1 MQLSHSHDIPVPVKT
16 VWEALNDAEI
26 LAQAIPGCERLEKIS
41 DTELSARVKLKIG
54 PVSAIFTGEVTLS
67 DLVPPHAYVIS
78 GSGKGGVAGAASGA
92 AKVSLEEIDGGSA
105 TRLSYEV
112 EAAVTGKIAQ
122 LGSRLIESTAKKLAG
137 KFFDEFV
144 RLLSPQ
150 EEAPQEEAPQEDV
163 PKEEPA

>member
-1 MQLSHSHDIPVPVKT
+1 
-16 VWEALNDAEI
+16 
-26 LAQAIPGCERLEKIS
+26 
-41 DTELSARVKLKIG
+41 
-54 PVSAIFTGEVTLS
+54 
-67 DLVPPHAYVIS
+67 
-78 GSGKGGVAGAASGA
+78 
-92 AKVSLEEIDGGSA
+92 VSLEELDGGSA

-150 EEAPQEEAPQEDV
+150 EEAPQEEAPQEDA
-163 PKEEPA
+163 PEEKPA